1 MPALVASVQN
11 VLRSLCQELL
21 ADLFE
26 AEAFCS
32 RIHKPDSVNTEAMA
46 RIGRRGHNV
55 ARENRSF
62 LEHGDN
68 FARQGRVRGF
78 RVKGRNPLNPLRHT
92 PLKQRVM
99 KRGTSGAK
107 GKYDQQ
113 AHQEQHH
120 HHGQEDIFFAVLKKS
135 P

>member
-55 ARENRSF
+55 ARKNRSF

-68 FARQGRVRGF
+68 FARQGRV
-78 RVKGRNPLNPLRHT
+78 
-92 PLKQRVM
+92 
-99 KRGTSGAK
+99 GALSCERAK
-107 GKYDQQ
+107 P
-113 AHQEQHH
+113 
-120 HHGQEDIFFAVLKKS
+120 S
-135 P
+135 